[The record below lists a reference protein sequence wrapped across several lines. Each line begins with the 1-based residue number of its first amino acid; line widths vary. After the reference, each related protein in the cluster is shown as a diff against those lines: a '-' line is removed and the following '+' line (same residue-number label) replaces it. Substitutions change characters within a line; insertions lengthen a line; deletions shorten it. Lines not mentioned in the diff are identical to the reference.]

1 MRGIPFLYLT
11 DNRPDFSGR
20 LFLYRGTLAI
30 AERLGRFSSPKRGR
44 NGIMD
49 LLHFKISEYGISI
62 ASRIPG
68 TEISLNNSDEYFGAG
83 FLKTDF
89 RHYFIVNFQ
98 NFSQDPRSDSRSQT
112 LCSSENA
119 DVKN

>member
-1 MRGIPFLYLT
+1 MAADSLKAVSYTHL
-11 DNRPDFSGR
+11 
-20 LFLYRGTLAI
+20 
-30 AERLGRFSSPKRGR
+30 GR

-98 NFSQDPRSDSRSQT
+98 NFSQGI
-112 LCSSENA
+112 A
-119 DVKN
+119 VKLRRAGNRCV

>member
-20 LFLYRGTLAI
+20 LFLKRGTLAI
-30 AERLGRFSSPKRGR
+30 AERLGRFSAPKRCR

-62 ASRIPG
+62 AFRTVKAPDFSCLCP
-68 TEISLNNSDEYFGAG
+68 S
-83 FLKTDF
+83 FLGE
-89 RHYFIVNFQ
+89 
-98 NFSQDPRSDSRSQT
+98 
-112 LCSSENA
+112 SSGLR
-119 DVKN
+119 KND